1 MSESALRARVAS
13 RLVRMALRRVPVRVV
28 ETGGA
33 TVSDGPAGAPTIE
46 LHQPDQ
52 VWRRIGRHPK
62 LGIGESYQAGE
73 WSVAHGTDLAD
84 ALTPFAARLASIL
97 PSPLLRLRAVV
108 DQALPESRRNTR
120 DGAQENIEA
129 HYDLSNDLFAAF
141 LDPSL
146 SYSAAL
152 FDGPADASPAALREQ
167 DLQEAQHRKI
177 DRILDEAGVGEGTTM
192 LEIGSGWGEL
202 AIRAASRGADVVT
215 ITLSS
220 EQQELAA
227 KRIADAG
234 LADRVDVRLQDYR
247 EVTGRFDAIVSVEMI
262 EAVGE
267 EYWPEYFAALD
278 RLLAPAGTVVLQ
290 AILMEHERYL
300 ATRRSYGW
308 IQKHIFPGGLIPS
321 EQAIREISGAVGL
334 EVTEVAPFGSHY
346 AETLRRWRHTFNG
359 EWPQICALGF
369 DETFRRTWEFYLA
382 YSEAG
387 FASGYLDVAQL
398 RLQHKGVR

>member
-267 EYWPEYFAALD
+267 EYWPEYFATLD

-290 AILMEHERYL
+290 AILMEHERYV

-334 EVTEVAPFGSHY
+334 EVTEVATFGSHY
-346 AETLRRWRHTFNG
+346 AETLRRWRHTFNE

>member
-129 HYDLSNDLFAAF
+129 HYDLSNDLFASF

-267 EYWPEYFAALD
+267 EYWPEYFATLD

-290 AILMEHERYL
+290 AILMEHERYV

-334 EVTEVAPFGSHY
+334 EVTEVATFGSHY
-346 AETLRRWRHTFNG
+346 AETLRRWRHTFNE